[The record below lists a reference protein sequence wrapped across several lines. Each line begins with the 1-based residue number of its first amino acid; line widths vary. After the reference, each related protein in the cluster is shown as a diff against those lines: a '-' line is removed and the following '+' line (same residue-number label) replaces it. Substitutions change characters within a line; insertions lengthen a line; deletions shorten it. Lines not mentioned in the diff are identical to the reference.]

1 MGYEQK
7 LIIVDQHDSITDDSG
22 NSWAEVISILNLCKA
37 DIPVSEFFRESNC
50 YIYFDGD
57 GNTRVTEDG
66 YGDRL
71 TECIDVP
78 ELLNWLKS
86 QYAKEHYRRYAV
98 AIGLIESCYEQ
109 KWNNLKILHYGY

>member
-1 MGYEQK
+1 MGYEHK
-7 LIIVDQHDSITDDSG
+7 LIIVDQHDHVINDSG

-37 DIPVSEFFRESNC
+37 DIPVSKFFRESNC

-57 GNTRVTEDG
+57 GDTYVTEDG
-66 YGDRL
+66 YGDQL

-78 ELLNWLKS
+78 GFLDWLKL
-86 QYAKEHYRRYAV
+86 QYAEDKYRRFAV
-98 AIGLIESCYEQ
+98 AIALIEACYKQ